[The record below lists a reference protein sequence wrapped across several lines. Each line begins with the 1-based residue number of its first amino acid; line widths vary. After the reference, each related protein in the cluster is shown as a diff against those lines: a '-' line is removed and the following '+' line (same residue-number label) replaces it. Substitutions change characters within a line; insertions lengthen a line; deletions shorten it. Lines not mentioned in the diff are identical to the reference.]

1 MATSSQPGSSRN
13 GKSAGAFCGVI
24 PPLITPLT
32 PASALDTDSLRAV
45 IDRMID
51 AGVHGVFA
59 LGSTGEVAFFE
70 DAMREEVLASV
81 VEIVGGRVPIF
92 AGVIDMQTRRVV
104 QHIRQ
109 AEEVGVDALVATA
122 PFYAITGPQEVE
134 HHFRALRDSTAL
146 PLFAYDIPVCVHSKL
161 APELLVR
168 LGTERVIDGVKDSSG
183 DDVAFRRLVAMNRAN
198 GSPLSVLTGHE
209 VVVDGAFLAGADGC
223 VPGLG
228 NVDPAGYV
236 RMYEAYQ
243 HGDWPAVR
251 TEQEHLAGLF
261 EIVFAPV
268 GKTGPAA
275 GVGAFKTALQLMGLI
290 AANTMSSPM
299 TALEGDNVERVREV
313 LVRQGVLSAP

>member
-1 MATSSQPGSSRN
+1 MTMSSQPAPSQN
-13 GKSAGAFCGVI
+13 EKSAGAFGGVI

-32 PASALDTDSLRAV
+32 PTGALDTGSLRAV
-45 IDRMID
+45 IERMID

-70 DAMREEVLASV
+70 DAMREEILTSV
-81 VEIVGGRVPIF
+81 VEIVAGRVPIF

-104 QHIRQ
+104 EHIRR
-109 AEEVGVDALVATA
+109 AEEAGVDALVATA

-146 PLFAYDIPVCVHSKL
+146 ALFAYDIPVCVHTKL
-161 APELLVR
+161 APDLLVR
-168 LGTERVIDGVKDSSG
+168 LGTEHIITGVKDSSG
-183 DDVAFRRLVAMNRAN
+183 DDVSFRRLVAMNQAN
-198 GSPLSVLTGHE
+198 GNPLAVFTGHE

-236 RMYEAYQ
+236 RLYEAYRR
-243 HGDWPAVR
+243 GDWQAMR
-251 TEQEHLAGLF
+251 SEQDRIAALF

-299 TALEGDNVERVREV
+299 TALDGENVERI
-313 LVRQGVLSAP
+313 RQILQRQEMLPS

>member
-1 MATSSQPGSSRN
+1 MPTSSQPGTLRSENSI
-13 GKSAGAFCGVI
+13 GAFSGVI

-32 PASALDTDSLRAV
+32 PTGALDTDSLRAV

-70 DAMREEVLASV
+70 DSMREQVLASV
-81 VEIVGGRVPIF
+81 VEIVAGRVPIF
-92 AGVIDMQTRRVV
+92 AGVIDMQTRRVMEHV
-104 QHIRQ
+104 RR
-109 AEEVGVDALVATA
+109 AEAAGVDALVATA
-122 PFYAITGPQEVE
+122 PFYAITGPQEVQD
-134 HHFRALRDSTAL
+134 HFRALRESTSLAL
-146 PLFAYDIPVCVHSKL
+146 YAYDIPVCVHTKL
-161 APELLVR
+161 SPDLLVR
-168 LGTERVIDGVKDSSG
+168 MGTEKVITGVKDSSG
-183 DDVAFRRLVAMNRAN
+183 DDVSFRRLVAMNRAN
-198 GSPLSVLTGHE
+198 GNPLTVFTGHE

-243 HGDWPAVR
+243 QGDWQAVR
-251 TEQEHLAGLF
+251 SEQDRLAELF

-275 GVGAFKTALQLMGLI
+275 GVGSFKTALQLMGLI
-290 AANTMSSPM
+290 ASNTMSSPM
-299 TALEGDNVERVREV
+299 TALDGDNVQRIREI
-313 LVRQGVLSAP
+313 LSRQGMLVP

>member
-1 MATSSQPGSSRN
+1 M
-13 GKSAGAFCGVI
+13 I

-32 PASALDTDSLRAV
+32 PTGALDTGSLRAV

-70 DAMREEVLASV
+70 DAMRDEVLTSV
-81 VEIVGGRVPIF
+81 VEIVAGRVPIF

-104 QHIRQ
+104 EHIRR
-109 AEEVGVDALVATA
+109 AEEAGVDAVVATA
-122 PFYAITGPQEVE
+122 PFYALTGPQEVE
-134 HHFRALRDSTAL
+134 HHFRALGDSSAL
-146 PLFAYDIPVCVHSKL
+146 ALFAYDIPACVHTKL
-161 APELLVR
+161 APDQLVR
-168 LGTERVIDGVKDSSG
+168 LGTEQVIAGVKDSSG
-183 DDVAFRRLVAMNRAN
+183 DDIAFRRLVALNRAN
-198 GSPLSVLTGHE
+198 GNPLAVFTGHE
-209 VVVDGAFLAGADGC
+209 VVVDGAYLAGADGC

-243 HGDWPAVR
+243 QGDWQAVR
-251 TEQEHLAGLF
+251 SEQDHLAGLF
-261 EIVFAPV
+261 EVVFAPV

-275 GVGAFKTALQLMGLI
+275 GVGAFKTALQLMGVI

-299 TALEGDNVERVREV
+299 TALDGDNVERIREV
-313 LVRQGVLSAP
+313 LLRQGVLSAL